1 MRRGLQPPAPA
12 APPPAPSTDS
22 RAAPAGFPA
31 RFAAGTFIQIRST
44 GAVAAAAGAPCV
56 VSAAAASQA
65 PGAFAPAADGGQPAG
80 SSLYCTPHGPAG
92 RTALL
97 QPALGGG
104 GGRPPVILF
113 FPPSPRE
120 GEEGRW
126 GISARQ
132 ALSPPPSGPGGGR
145 AGEGWGWGGKG
156 GRAGKAEAALCC
168 NKLSCLLSHP
178 PLPGLI

>member
-1 MRRGLQPPAPA
+1 MRRGLQPSAPAA

-44 GAVAAAAGAPCV
+44 GAVAGAPCV
-56 VSAAAASQA
+56 VSSSSAAAASQA

-97 QPALGGG
+97 QPALAAG
-104 GGRPPVILF
+104 GGRPPVILC
-113 FPPSPRE
+113 FPSVP
-120 GEEGRW
+120 EGRVKGTGGDPVAGRTW
-126 GISARQ
+126 GAGGVR
-132 ALSPPPSGPGGGR
+132 GEGRKGGGS
-145 AGEGWGWGGKG
+145 
-156 GRAGKAEAALCC
+156 AL
-168 NKLSCLLSHP
+168 LQ
-178 PLPGLI
+178 

>member
-1 MRRGLQPPAPA
+1 MTPSEHQQELGGNPAQLNRGKAPASQQLRSGGGRPPAPA

-44 GAVAAAAGAPCV
+44 GAAAGAPCV
-56 VSAAAASQA
+56 VSSSVAAAAASQA
-65 PGAFAPAADGGQPAG
+65 PGAFAPAADGGQRAG

-104 GGRPPVILF
+104 GGRPPVIF
-113 FPPSPRE
+113 VFPRPR
-120 GEEGRW
+120 GRVK
-126 GISARQ
+126 GTLGGQRQ
-132 ALSPPPSGPGGGR
+132 AGPLPAAVRARGGGR
-145 AGEGWGWGGKG
+145 GVGGG
-156 GRAGKAEAALCC
+156 
-168 NKLSCLLSHP
+168 
-178 PLPGLI
+178 

>member
-44 GAVAAAAGAPCV
+44 GAAAGAPCV
-56 VSAAAASQA
+56 VSSSAAAASQA

-104 GGRPPVILF
+104 GGRPPVIF
-113 FPPSPRE
+113 FLPRPR
-120 GEEGRW
+120 GRV
-126 GISARQ
+126 
-132 ALSPPPSGPGGGR
+132 
-145 AGEGWGWGGKG
+145 KG
-156 GRAGKAEAALCC
+156 TVGDQR
-168 NKLSCLLSHP
+168 
-178 PLPGLI
+178 